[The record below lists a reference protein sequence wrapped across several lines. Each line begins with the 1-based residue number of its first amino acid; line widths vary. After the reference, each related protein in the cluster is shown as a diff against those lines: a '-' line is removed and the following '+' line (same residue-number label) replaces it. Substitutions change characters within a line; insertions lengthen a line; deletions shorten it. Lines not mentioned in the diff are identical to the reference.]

1 MREYNVNESLAFNSY
16 NENFVFSNMYPC
28 TIEYEGIKFCGV
40 DHLFHYLLFD
50 GYKDVQSKILKCNGV
65 NGNFQTKTLCKK
77 YESELLG
84 NVDNKIK
91 YDILYK
97 CIKLKAEQCELFK
110 KKLIES
116 KDKYLVEWAW
126 WGDKEFGCVL
136 KDGKFIGKN
145 ACGRLMMKVRE
156 ELN

>member
-1 MREYNVNESLAFNSY
+1 MRKYRKEDCLAFNSY

-28 TIEYEGIKFCGV
+28 TIEFNGIKFCGV

-50 GYKDVQSKILKCNGV
+50 GHKEIQDKILKCNGV
-65 NGNFQTKTLCKK
+65 NGNSQTKNLCKK
-77 YESELLG
+77 YEEEILG
-84 NVDNKIK
+84 DIDNKTK
-91 YDILYK
+91 YNILYK
-97 CIKLKAEQCELFK
+97 CIKLKAEQCELFR

-116 KDKYLVEWAW
+116 KDLYLVEWAW

-136 KDGKFIGKN
+136 EYGNFVGKN

>member
-16 NENFVFSNMYPC
+16 NENYVFSNMYPC
-28 TIEYEGIKFCGV
+28 SIEYDGIKFCGV

-50 GYKDVQSKILKCNGV
+50 GHKDIQSKILKCNGV

-77 YESELLG
+77 YEEELLG

-91 YDILYK
+91 YEILYK
-97 CIKLKAEQCELFK
+97 CLKLKSEQCELFRK
-110 KKLIES
+110 LLIES
-116 KDKYLVEWAW
+116 KGKNLVEFAW